1 MFPIW
6 WCVFEFEYLTGHFS
20 KIGMLEYLA
29 APCPYIIGMHRS
41 LFSDEISLSGVLVVD
56 LDYGYVRYHPEDSVT
71 HIHEASHDVTEAKR
85 PSV

>member
-1 MFPIW
+1 
-6 WCVFEFEYLTGHFS
+6 
-20 KIGMLEYLA
+20 MLEYLA

-56 LDYGYVRYHPEDSVT
+56 LDYGYVRYYPEESVT
-71 HIHEASHDVTEAKR
+71 QSLHDLSHDVTEAKR